1 MSGITDSIKKG
12 LKEICTTLKKEQQET
27 SNFTKSNTRAN
38 NRSIYGDLK
47 EIYNSRSILRS
58 LVAKNLYGKYRNS
71 FLGFAWNFITPLV
84 YLILYYIIFTEIR
97 TGTSIENRWVFIST
111 AIFLFTFLTHCITG
125 GTRVFTGNAGM
136 IKKMYFPKEILVLAN
151 AISSMIVCLIGYA
164 IVLIALVVTSYHL
177 DWTCVLLLVP
187 LLVLAFVFGIGC
199 IFFLSSIAV
208 YVRDIQYALGSI
220 GIALFIMTP
229 MRYMASEA
237 SGIQSVLI
245 WYNPLTYYVEF
256 VHDILY
262 FSQMPS
268 MLYAIMCTVLAF
280 TMLIIGY
287 AVFRKL
293 RHGFVKR
300 L

>member
-1 MSGITDSIKKG
+1 MSGFTDSSKG
-12 LKEICTTLKKEQQET
+12 DPKETISRIRRDLK
-27 SNFTKSNTRAN
+27 TKYRLFC
-38 NRSIYGDLK
+38 RDLK
-47 EIYNSRSILRS
+47 EIYDSRSILRS

-71 FLGFAWNFITPLV
+71 LLGFAWNFITPLI
-84 YLILYYIIFTEIR
+84 LMILYYIIFTEIR
-97 TGTSIENRWVFIST
+97 ADTGIENRWVFLST

-125 GTRVFTGNAGM
+125 GTGAFIGNAGM
-136 IKKMYFPKEILVLAN
+136 IKKMYFPKEILVLSN

-164 IVLIALVVTSYHL
+164 IVLIALVVTSYPL
-177 DWTCVLLLVP
+177 DWPCLLFLLP
-187 LLVLAFVFGIGC
+187 LLALAFVFGIGC

-237 SGIQSVLI
+237 TGILSVLI

-262 FSQMPS
+262 FGQMPS
-268 MLYAIMCTVLAF
+268 MFYSITCTVLAF
-280 TMLIIGY
+280 AMLIVGY